1 MGPNLMKAILGVK
14 TMTAI
19 PANGPNGPPQAL
31 PLPAGWATLEI
42 QRTGTSP
49 MASSLRRDDQ
59 TRRLDRLA
67 DAWNEAEI
75 ARPSLSRWIEQFSAE
90 DQPIALRLLEC
101 MQMHGWARLIREC
114 RLLHQRL
121 CIDLAEDGFDV
132 ERCSDIDFTR
142 AFVCKSGDL
151 ISYLYRKANRL
162 PVTCFHNIEGLQ
174 ASPPMPDQRRA
185 LVILDDYIGSG
196 SQFLFT
202 FVARNA
208 ANRALLQRYARVRLA
223 AIAVHDDARQKWKL
237 LQRQHVEEVMAI
249 EEQQLTC
256 VNFAPE
262 RQSLITALA
271 SLDWRRNGLV
281 AAGRD
286 FPVTAHPQLSVEE
299 RNQLRSF
306 LRRQQ
311 PADGAGTTEFLLGHH
326 SFFYGAPNALARV
339 LLPLFK
345 RIEDFSVY
353 PRESQVGLPADL
365 LDYDIDN
372 PEPVTLHF
380 PRE

>member
-1 MGPNLMKAILGVK
+1 MAASQMHDGV
-14 TMTAI
+14 
-19 PANGPNGPPQAL
+19 PG
-31 PLPAGWATLEI
+31 
-42 QRTGTSP
+42 
-49 MASSLRRDDQ
+49 
-59 TRRLDRLA
+59 RLDELA

-75 ARPSLSRWIEQFSAE
+75 ARPSLSRWIEQFPANE
-90 DQPIALRLLEC
+90 QAIALRLLEC
-101 MQMHGWARLIREC
+101 MQVHGWARLIREC
-114 RLLHQRL
+114 RLLHQRICL
-121 CIDLAEDGFDV
+121 DLAEDGFDV
-132 ERCSDIDFTR
+132 ERCSDIDFSR

-151 ISYLYRKANRL
+151 IAYLYRKANRL
-162 PVTCFHNIEGLQ
+162 PVTCFHNIEALQ
-174 ASPPMPDQRRA
+174 AAPPAADQRRA
-185 LVILDDYIGSG
+185 LVILDDYIGTG

-208 ANRALLQRYARVRLA
+208 ANRALLQRYARIRLA
-223 AIAVHDDARQKWKL
+223 AVVVHDDARQKWKL
-237 LQRQHVEEVMAI
+237 LQRQHLEEVMAI
-249 EEQQLTC
+249 EEQQLSC

-262 RQSLITALA
+262 RQDLLAALA
-271 SLDWRRNGLV
+271 SLDWRRAGLV
-281 AAGRD
+281 AAARD
-286 FPVTAHPQLSVEE
+286 FPVIAHPQLSVEE
-299 RNQLRSF
+299 RGELRTF
-306 LRRQQ
+306 LKRQQ
-311 PADGAGTTEFLLGHH
+311 QASGAGTTEFLLGHH

>member
-1 MGPNLMKAILGVK
+1 MPI
-14 TMTAI
+14 
-19 PANGPNGPPQAL
+19 AL
-31 PLPAGWATLEI
+31 NE
-42 QRTGTSP
+42 
-49 MASSLRRDDQ
+49 
-59 TRRLDRLA
+59 RLDVLSE
-67 DAWNEAEI
+67 AWNEAEI
-75 ARPSLSRWIEQFSAE
+75 ARPSLGRWLAQFDAA

-174 ASPPMPDQRRA
+174 AAPPEPNHRRA
-185 LVILDDYIGSG
+185 LVILDDYIGTG

-202 FVARNA
+202 FVARSA

-223 AIAVHDDARQKWKL
+223 AIVVHDDARQKWKL
-237 LQRQHVEEVMAI
+237 LQRRAVEQVMAI

-256 VNFAPE
+256 VDFTPE
-262 RQSLITALA
+262 RQELITALA
-271 SLDWRRNGLV
+271 SLDWRRAGLV

-286 FPVTAHPQLSVEE
+286 FPVVAHPQLSPEE
-299 RNQLRSF
+299 RQELRAF
-306 LRRQQ
+306 LQRQQ
-311 PADGAGTTEFLLGHH
+311 EAEGAGTTEFLLGHH

-372 PEPVTLHF
+372 PEPVTLHY
-380 PRE
+380 PRSC

>member
-1 MGPNLMKAILGVK
+1 
-14 TMTAI
+14 
-19 PANGPNGPPQAL
+19 
-31 PLPAGWATLEI
+31 
-42 QRTGTSP
+42 
-49 MASSLRRDDQ
+49 
-59 TRRLDRLA
+59 
-67 DAWNEAEI
+67 
-75 ARPSLSRWIEQFSAE
+75 
-90 DQPIALRLLEC
+90 
-101 MQMHGWARLIREC
+101 
-114 RLLHQRL
+114 
-121 CIDLAEDGFDV
+121 
-132 ERCSDIDFTR
+132 
-142 AFVCKSGDL
+142 
-151 ISYLYRKANRL
+151 
-162 PVTCFHNIEGLQ
+162 
-174 ASPPMPDQRRA
+174 
-185 LVILDDYIGSG
+185 
-196 SQFLFT
+196 
-202 FVARNA
+202 
-208 ANRALLQRYARVRLA
+208 
-223 AIAVHDDARQKWKL
+223 
-237 LQRQHVEEVMAI
+237 MAI